1 MYEKKRH
8 VLTHSPSGIKKRK
21 KFHLITALGF
31 EFKLHSDIPFSN
43 ILQINLEPLFDSIK
57 SSEEIST
64 LY

>member
-8 VLTHSPSGIKKRK
+8 VLTHTPSGIKIK

-31 EFKLHSDIPFSN
+31 EFKLHSDISFSN